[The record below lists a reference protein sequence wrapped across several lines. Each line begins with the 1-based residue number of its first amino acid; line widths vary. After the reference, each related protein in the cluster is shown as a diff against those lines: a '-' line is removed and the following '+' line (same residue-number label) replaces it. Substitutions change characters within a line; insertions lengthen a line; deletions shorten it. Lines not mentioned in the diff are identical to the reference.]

1 MHSGR
6 GGWVDPVPLF
16 EKGEGMSEFYIM
28 QVETMTGEKIGTARL
43 YFSVVPSVARD
54 YFYSSDGYT
63 IIQEQYKAATGYDLD
78 VNSSYGFSAAAP
90 VDLTAC
96 SGWNVY
102 LQNNFTHRFDIT
114 SLTQTLKY
122 IFKNGSYIT
131 IDPPIPLPSDSH
143 EIYSDVSYY
152 TKTGTLVL
160 TTNLSAR
167 VFNEYLGTFESC
179 AIKEFPWKGVV
190 EGNYYRF
197 VAPVFTASG
206 GSNNF
211 LSLTLSTIYVD
222 KTLADQF
229 FNGTGDPDDPNDP
242 YPDDDSG
249 PDNPDDPD
257 GIPEPDDI
265 DFPDDPDI
273 DVTEI
278 GFVTLYAPTKAQLV
292 ALSSYMWSG
301 LFDIATLKK
310 LFADPMDCILGLNLL
325 PFSVPRSDLQ
335 HVSIGNIDTGIS
347 MYVAEKQW
355 VTIDCGTVN
364 IGSVYDTY
372 LDYAP
377 YTKIHIYLPFIGL
390 QELNVDDVAHKAIR
404 VKYKIDILSCA
415 CIAFIS
421 ADDRVLYQFSG
432 ACGYSVPI
440 SSTNYSALF
449 GSAVD
454 VAISTAMLV
463 STAGAAVPATA
474 REAAVHEARMVA
486 QTAGAV
492 SSSANAVMNSKPTIK
507 RSGSLGGGSGIIGI
521 QKPYII
527 FEIPRIC
534 KPARQQHFIG
544 YPSFITIQVSGISGY
559 AEFESIILN
568 GVTCTE
574 EERTMLADIFKGGVY
589 V

>member
-1 MHSGR
+1 
-6 GGWVDPVPLF
+6 
-16 EKGEGMSEFYIM
+16 MSEFYIM
-28 QVETMTGEKIGTARL
+28 RVQTMGGEDIGTARL
-43 YFSVVPSVARD
+43 YFSVVPSTGNGY
-54 YFYSSDGYT
+54 YFSADGYRL
-63 IIQEQYKAATGYDLD
+63 IQEKYKADTGYDLD
-78 VNSSYGFSAAAP
+78 INSTYGFSAAPP
-90 VDLTAC
+90 VDLPAS

-122 IFKNGSYIT
+122 IFRNGSYIT
-131 IDPPIPLPSDSH
+131 IDPPAPLPSDSH
-143 EIYSDVSYY
+143 GLYSTVRYY
-152 TKTGTLVL
+152 TRAGSLVL
-160 TTNLSAR
+160 TSNLNVR
-167 VFNEYLGTFESC
+167 TYNEYLGTFESC
-179 AIKEFPWKGVV
+179 TIYCFPWKGYSD
-190 EGNYYRF
+190 GNYYWF
-197 VAPVFTASG
+197 VIPNMNATAG
-206 GSNNF
+206 RNNG
-211 LSLTLSTIYVD
+211 LTLYLSGDRIS

-265 DFPDDPDI
+265 DIPDDPDI

-325 PFSVPRSDLQ
+325 PFPVPRGDLQ
-335 HVSIGNIDTGIS
+335 NVSVGNIDTGIS

-355 VTIDCGTVN
+355 VTINCGSVD

-377 YTKIHIYLPFIGL
+377 YTKIHIYLPFIGM
-390 QELNVDDVAHKAIR
+390 QELNADDVAHKVIS

-449 GSAVD
+449 GSAID

-463 STAGAAVPATA
+463 STAGAAAPATA
-474 REAAVHEARMVA
+474 REAAAHEARMVA

-559 AEFESIILN
+559 AEFESIILS

-574 EERTMLADIFKGGVY
+574 EERTMLADIFKGGIY